1 LQRKKKLKYHIH
13 VAETR
18 KEVFDVLKKT
28 GKYPF
33 EYLDSIGLMDKDSIF
48 AHGGWLTKREIS
60 LAGKKGVSVASCPIS
75 NLKLATGGICQ
86 ITELHQCGANVCLGT
101 DSVGSNNCLNMF
113 ETTKMAS
120 LLQKHHYW
128 KADVLPVKNVF
139 DFATINGAKALGFNS
154 GSIEEGKLADIVLL
168 ERLPNLWPE
177 NDLLSNIVFAA
188 NPQNVSDVIINGQI
202 VMQDRKITTINE
214 YDAIK
219 AAKESI
225 LRLG

>member
-1 LQRKKKLKYHIH
+1 
-13 VAETR
+13 
-18 KEVFDVLKKT
+18 
-28 GKYPF
+28 
-33 EYLDSIGLMDKDSIF
+33 
-48 AHGGWLTKREIS
+48 
-60 LAGKKGVSVASCPIS
+60 
-75 NLKLATGGICQ
+75 
-86 ITELHQCGANVCLGT
+86 
-101 DSVGSNNCLNMF
+101 
-113 ETTKMAS
+113 
-120 LLQKHHYW
+120 
-128 KADVLPVKNVF
+128 
-139 DFATINGAKALGFNS
+139 
-154 GSIEEGKLADIVLL
+154 LL